1 VSLWLNSGVPATE
14 VARRAGH
21 GVAVLLKIYA
31 HWIDGQATAANQRI
45 ADTPGIQDAE
55 ETSGTRA
62 TATTSRH
69 LEMAGLPVNSQ
80 TDISAKLLKQS
91 SVARRRCVACQDET
105 GRLVAGYSLAM
116 VSRQP
121 DESRRSERARQA
133 IHAATAELLASTS
146 YDAITIEKI
155 AAQAG
160 VGKQTIYRWWP
171 SKAAIIVDVWAEVI
185 APRVAFP
192 DTGDLEADLRAQ
204 LTRMLDVLA
213 EPVLGLNYMAVI
225 ADSQRDERLAADLS
239 ARIFAPRIAD
249 TKDRLRSAQAAGQ
262 MRDDIDVDTVTDL
275 LYGGI
280 FFRSL
285 FRLVPLDRTQPDALV
300 AALIRGIG
308 PLR

>member
-1 VSLWLNSGVPATE
+1 
-14 VARRAGH
+14 
-21 GVAVLLKIYA
+21 
-31 HWIDGQATAANQRI
+31 
-45 ADTPGIQDAE
+45 
-55 ETSGTRA
+55 
-62 TATTSRH
+62 
-69 LEMAGLPVNSQ
+69 M
-80 TDISAKLLKQS
+80 
-91 SVARRRCVACQDET
+91 
-105 GRLVAGYSLAM
+105 M
-116 VSRQP
+116 SRQP

-133 IHAATAELLASTS
+133 IHAATAEMLASTS

-204 LTRMLDVLA
+204 LARILDVLA

-262 MRDDIDVDTVTDL
+262 MRDDIDVDTVIDL

-285 FRLVPLDRTQPDALV
+285 FRLVPLDRTQPEALV

>member
-1 VSLWLNSGVPATE
+1 MAKVDAKN
-14 VARRAGH
+14 RRPRG
-21 GVAVLLKIYA
+21 
-31 HWIDGQATAANQRI
+31 RP
-45 ADTPGIQDAE
+45 PG
-55 ETSGTRA
+55 
-62 TATTSRH
+62 
-69 LEMAGLPVNSQ
+69 N
-80 TDISAKLLKQS
+80 
-91 SVARRRCVACQDET
+91 
-105 GRLVAGYSLAM
+105 
-116 VSRQP
+116 
-121 DESRRSERARQA
+121 
-133 IHAATAELLASTS
+133 AATAHGAILDAVYELLQTKSVR
-146 YDAITIEKI
+146 DLTIEEVAKR
-155 AAQAG
+155 AG
-160 VGKQTIYRWWP
+160 VGKPTIYRWWP

>member
-1 VSLWLNSGVPATE
+1 
-14 VARRAGH
+14 
-21 GVAVLLKIYA
+21 
-31 HWIDGQATAANQRI
+31 
-45 ADTPGIQDAE
+45 
-55 ETSGTRA
+55 
-62 TATTSRH
+62 
-69 LEMAGLPVNSQ
+69 M
-80 TDISAKLLKQS
+80 
-91 SVARRRCVACQDET
+91 
-105 GRLVAGYSLAM
+105 M
-116 VSRQP
+116 SRQP

-160 VGKQTIYRWWP
+160 VGKQTIYRCGP
-171 SKAAIIVDVWAEVI
+171 SKAAIVVDVWAEVI

-213 EPVLGLNYMAVI
+213 EPVLGINYVAVI
-225 ADSQRDERLAADLS
+225 ADSQRDAGLS

-262 MRDDIDVDTVTDL
+262 MRDDIDVDTVTEL

-308 PLR
+308 PPR

>member
-1 VSLWLNSGVPATE
+1 
-14 VARRAGH
+14 
-21 GVAVLLKIYA
+21 
-31 HWIDGQATAANQRI
+31 
-45 ADTPGIQDAE
+45 
-55 ETSGTRA
+55 
-62 TATTSRH
+62 
-69 LEMAGLPVNSQ
+69 M
-80 TDISAKLLKQS
+80 
-91 SVARRRCVACQDET
+91 
-105 GRLVAGYSLAM
+105 M
-116 VSRQP
+116 SRQP

-155 AAQAG
+155 AARAG

-239 ARIFAPRIAD
+239 ARIFAPRRI
-249 TKDRLRSAQAAGQ
+249 SA
-262 MRDDIDVDTVTDL
+262 T
-275 LYGGI
+275 
-280 FFRSL
+280 FRV
-285 FRLVPLDRTQPDALV
+285 FRNER
-300 AALIRGIG
+300 
-308 PLR
+308 

>member
-1 VSLWLNSGVPATE
+1 
-14 VARRAGH
+14 
-21 GVAVLLKIYA
+21 
-31 HWIDGQATAANQRI
+31 
-45 ADTPGIQDAE
+45 
-55 ETSGTRA
+55 
-62 TATTSRH
+62 
-69 LEMAGLPVNSQ
+69 
-80 TDISAKLLKQS
+80 
-91 SVARRRCVACQDET
+91 
-105 GRLVAGYSLAM
+105 M

-133 IHAATAELLASTS
+133 IHAATAELLSSTS

-171 SKAAIIVDVWAEVI
+171 SKAAIVVDVWAEVI

-285 FRLVPLDRTQPDALV
+285 FRLVQLDRTQPDALV